1 MSAAWRIAQMIETG
15 GVPDDEGMISFLAA
29 LLAPTYGRTVS
40 IRSDGQGAN
49 RASSYPAARSG

>member
-1 MSAAWRIAQMIETG
+1 MSAALRIAEMVETG
-15 GVPDDEGMISFLAA
+15 GVPDDEGMISFLAT

-49 RASSYPAARSG
+49 WTSSYPAARSG